1 MTVRKQ
7 PPHASL
13 RVDTENEWVWCGE
26 HRLKLTP
33 KAFVV
38 LCYLI
43 EHAGR
48 LVTKDQ
54 LMGAVWPDTV
64 VSEWALTS
72 CLREIRKALAD
83 TPKASQ
89 YIETVHRR
97 GLRFIGPAASSQP
110 LVVSSKEEARGW
122 RLDTSPSSSQ
132 ASSPRPKSQTSWV
145 VRRNSRNF
153 TNS

>member
-1 MTVRKQ
+1 MTARKQ
-7 PPHASL
+7 PPYAPL

-33 KAFVV
+33 KTFVV
-38 LCYLI
+38 LRYLV

-54 LMGAVWPDTV
+54 LMSAVWPDTV

-83 TPKASQ
+83 TPKAPQ
-89 YIETVHRR
+89 YIETVHRH
-97 GLRFIGPAASSQP
+97 GFRFIGK
-110 LVVSSKEEARGW
+110 VVSCQSSVVSPPPTPLLCSQLA
-122 RLDTSPSSSQ
+122 TSNWQ
-132 ASSPRPKSQTSWV
+132 REH
-145 VRRNSRNF
+145 
-153 TNS
+153 